1 MRVSAAA
8 TKSKN
13 EEIIKVSLV
22 QEACAKWSAVHI
34 LKIFNLANHMKNKK
48 HQNARFIG
56 EKLKTKSLMFF
67 VSFFNVI
74 CKISN
79 FNM

>member
-1 MRVSAAA
+1 MR
-8 TKSKN
+8 TK
-13 EEIIKVSLV
+13 
-22 QEACAKWSAVHI
+22 AVNKYLQQTKKLI
-34 LKIFNLANHMKNKK
+34 SRRRALQLARLKKD
-48 HQNARFIG
+48 QNAIFIG